1 MEAKHETHWKTDQ
14 ADRFDRYTPTMPA
27 PLTST
32 DSSAAS
38 IKVYPDSGAPSA
50 RSSPS
55 RVAGM
60 VVATLAAA
68 LMALLS

>member
-1 MEAKHETHWKTDQ
+1 MEANHEPHWNTEQ

-27 PLTST
+27 PLTSSDSTASSIKVYT
-32 DSSAAS
+32 DSSA
-38 IKVYPDSGAPSA
+38 PSA
-50 RSSPS
+50 RPSPS

-68 LMALLS
+68 LMAMLN